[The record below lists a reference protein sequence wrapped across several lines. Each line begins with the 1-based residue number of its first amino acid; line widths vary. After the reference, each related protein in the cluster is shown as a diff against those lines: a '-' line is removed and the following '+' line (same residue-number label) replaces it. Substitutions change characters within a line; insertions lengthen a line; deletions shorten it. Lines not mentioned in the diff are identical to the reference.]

1 MPVEPILG
9 EIMLFAGNYAPHH
22 WALCQGTVISVS
34 QYQALFSL
42 ISNYYGGDGRTNFAL
57 PDLRGR
63 APIHFGSGPGL
74 TNYSIGQKFG
84 VETVTLTVNQMPAH
98 KHTARAANTDGN
110 KTSPIGNIWA
120 KTATGAFN
128 QIYKTTAPG
137 TQIPN
142 QVDMSDQTIQKTG
155 RNAPHTNISPCIAM
169 NYCIALYGNYPSR
182 N

>member
-1 MPVEPILG
+1 MPSDPILG
-9 EIMLFAGNYAPHH
+9 EIMLFAGNYAPRQ

-57 PDLRGR
+57 PDFRGR
-63 APIHFGSGPGL
+63 APVHFGSGPGL
-74 TNYSIGQKFG
+74 TPYSIGQKFG
-84 VETVTLTVNQMPAH
+84 VETVTLTVNQIPAH
-98 KHTARAANTDGN
+98 KHTARAINTDGDQ
-110 KTSPIGNIWA
+110 TSPIGNIWA

-128 QIYKTTAPG
+128 EIYKTTAPG

-142 QVDMSDQTIQKTG
+142 PVDMSDITIQNTG
-155 RNAPHTNISPCIAM
+155 GSQPHTNISPFIAM
-169 NYCIALYGNYPSR
+169 NYCIALKGVYPSR